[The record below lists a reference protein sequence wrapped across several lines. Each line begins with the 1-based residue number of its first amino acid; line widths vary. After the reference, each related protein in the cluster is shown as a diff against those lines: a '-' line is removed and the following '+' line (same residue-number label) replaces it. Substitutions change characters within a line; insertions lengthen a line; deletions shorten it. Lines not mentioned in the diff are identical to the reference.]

1 MLTAVLKIKWCD
13 LVKMDALLL
22 APPVQPS
29 RRRRATLKVA
39 LFLKHKLQRQ
49 IYGVLR
55 EHYEWHLIKE
65 K

>member
-1 MLTAVLKIKWCD
+1 
-13 LVKMDALLL
+13 MDALFLGSPG
-22 APPVQPS
+22 AAEPQTPHHIKGG
-29 RRRRATLKVA
+29 A
-39 LFLKHKLQRQ
+39 FLKHKLRRQ